1 MTSIYANLLK
11 QKEEFN
17 SQRTCLEHQYD
28 RRDVMWKRSIA
39 FFAVLVAVAE
49 DAAIVTPPY
58 STVPRGKTPYTE
70 KLRERGNFFRRQ
82 VLWLYYV
89 NLLNIPRKK
98 NSCILIK

>member
-1 MTSIYANLLK
+1 MK
-11 QKEEFN
+11 
-17 SQRTCLEHQYD
+17 HQYG

-49 DAAIVTPPY
+49 DAAFVTPPIVQCPVGKLP
-58 STVPRGKTPYTE
+58 TRGGSV
-70 KLRERGNFFRRQ
+70 ERGNFFRRQ